1 MDTPLAPPAPPST
14 RPARGAGRPVRP
26 RIAWRPLHGVLLL
39 DKPLHLTSHTALQ
52 AAKRLLRADKGGHT
66 GTLDPLATGLL
77 PLCFGAATKWAHA
90 ALDADKRY
98 LATLHLGQTTASGDR
113 ETPVD
118 RTRPV
123 TADRAAIDAACR
135 RFTGPQQQRPPMH
148 SAIKVDGRPLY
159 EHARVGVDLER
170 APREVTI
177 HALDVLSF
185 DGEMLVVDVQCSKGT
200 YIRSL
205 AMDLGEALGC
215 GAHLAGLRRLRSGT
229 LDVSQALTLDALEAL
244 PDDVRAARLLPPDVL
259 LQDRPALTLDAADA
273 GRFLC
278 GLRRRVPLPDTA
290 ALRVYGPGRAEFLG
304 TGHVAGGDL
313 VADRLMSPAEVQA
326 VQAATPDPS
335 VPNDSD
341 SPRAS

>member
-1 MDTPLAPPAPPST
+1 MRG
-14 RPARGAGRPVRP
+14 RPARP

-98 LATLHLGQTTASGDR
+98 RATLHLGQTTPSGDR

-135 RFTGPQQQRPPMH
+135 TFTGTQRQRPPMH

-159 EHARVGVDLER
+159 EHARAGVEVER
-170 APREVTI
+170 DDRVVTI
-177 HALDVLSF
+177 HAIDVLSL
-185 DGEMLVVDVQCSKGT
+185 DGDMLTLDVTCSKGT

-215 GAHLAGLRRLRSGT
+215 GAHLAALRRLGSGT
-229 LDVSQALTLDALEAL
+229 LDVSQAITLDALEAL
-244 PDDVRAARLLPPDVL
+244 PDDGRAARLMPPDVL
-259 LQDRPALTLDAADA
+259 LQDRPALTLDTEDAA
-273 GRFLC
+273 RFLC
-278 GLRRRVPLPDTA
+278 GLRRRVTLPDTP
-290 ALRVYGPGRAEFLG
+290 ALRVYGPEPGAFLG

-326 VQAATPDPS
+326 LLSPATPTPFT
-335 VPNDSD
+335 PNDSD
-341 SPRAS
+341 ASRAS